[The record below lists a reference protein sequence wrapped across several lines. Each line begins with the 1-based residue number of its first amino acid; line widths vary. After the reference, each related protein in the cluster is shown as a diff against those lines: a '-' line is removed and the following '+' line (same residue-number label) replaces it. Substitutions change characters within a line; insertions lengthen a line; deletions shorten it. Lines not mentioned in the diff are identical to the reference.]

1 MIKAFF
7 FKFFVRKFLFY
18 SLGIVILLFS
28 IVGIDLAT
36 YHQLTKQ
43 DKIFSLSIKETS
55 FNRFDL
61 SLQAEDFNET
71 FQLEGDQWQIDFRL
85 IRFTATS
92 TLAGLSNLYQP
103 SRLSNRYESIE
114 DEKIKPKQ
122 YYSLRDAVF
131 ERLDLWKFIKS
142 YYAYLPGIDSAF
154 GSSVYAPLKD
164 NAEYEI
170 LIGYAGVVV
179 KATNQEGKS
188 AIQQWL

>member
-1 MIKAFF
+1 M
-7 FKFFVRKFLFY
+7 
-18 SLGIVILLFS
+18 GILALLFS

-43 DKIFSLSIKETS
+43 DMIFKVSIKETS
-55 FNRFDL
+55 PRHFDL
-61 SLQAEDFNET
+61 TLQSKDIDKT
-71 FQLEGDQWQIDFRL
+71 FQLQGDQWQIDFRL

-103 SRLSNRYESIE
+103 SRLSNRYEAIE
-114 DEKIKPKQ
+114 EERVKPKQ

-131 ERLDLWKFIKS
+131 DRLDLWKFIKS
-142 YYAYLPGIDSAF
+142 YYSYLPGIDSAF
-154 GSSVYAPLKD
+154 GSSVYAPLKN

-170 LIGYAGVVV
+170 FIGYAGVVV
-179 KATNQEGKS
+179 KATNQEGQS